1 MSQNVHNLF
10 AYFVLTFWLP
20 CLIIGVYPERKELIK
35 MNNVLSTCLTLG
47 YDFTKVARNQFNGA
61 LMLEI
66 AGGAGISSSDVLDTL
81 VELGY
86 APTTVAYLKEMYT

>member
-1 MSQNVHNLF
+1 
-10 AYFVLTFWLP
+10 
-20 CLIIGVYPERKELIK
+20 

-61 LMLEI
+61 LMLEL
-66 AGGAGISSSDVLDTL
+66 ARNAKISSTDVFDTL

-86 APTTVAYLKEMYT
+86 QPTTVAYLKEMYNY